1 MRQSQKTDQYS
12 GHQRRINLE
21 GREQLGA
28 RSTTSGE
35 RTVTDGVSF
44 QSSILSRDNL
54 NLAYKRVRR
63 NKGAAKIDGMTTVQ
77 ALPYLKAH
85 GSALVT
91 ALREGTYK
99 PQPVKRV
106 GTLKPDG
113 SKRKLGIPTVVD
125 RIVQQAVAQ
134 VLPPVFEEIFSDNSF
149 GFRPHRNAQDA
160 VQRVVTLYQQGY
172 HYVVDLD
179 LKVYFDTVNHDLL
192 IKFLKQY
199 VDDPWLLYLI
209 RRFLTSMSKASER
222 VIVFWLVKQ
231 QDKYHGCQASIYRR

>member
-1 MRQSQKTDQYS
+1 
-12 GHQRRINLE
+12 
-21 GREQLGA
+21 
-28 RSTTSGE
+28 
-35 RTVTDGVSF
+35 
-44 QSSILSRDNL
+44 
-54 NLAYKRVRR
+54 
-63 NKGAAKIDGMTTVQ
+63 MTTVQ

-106 GTLKPDG
+106 GILKPDG

-149 GFRPHRNAQDA
+149 GFRPHRSAQDA